1 MDYTHQFYDVR
12 DDFSKLHRHWSNVH
26 HYGPGKI
33 EKSLDF

>member
-1 MDYTHQFYDVR
+1 MNYTHQFYDVR
-12 DDFSKLHRHWSNVH
+12 DNCFKLHRLQLNVH